1 MAKKIKLTKT
11 QQKKLLRSW
20 LGIIVILAVI
30 GYNFYQQNKSIPT
43 GERFEVTL
51 DRCVD
56 GDTAWFNVDGE
67 STKVRFL
74 YIDTPESTK
83 EIEPYGKEASDYT
96 KTQLT
101 NAAKIEL
108 ELNVDGDSK
117 DKYGRLLAWVFV
129 DGELLQEQIAR
140 EGLVEKFYDCG
151 YDYTYKNEIIEAAN
165 SAKSMRK
172 GIYSEN

>member
-56 GDTAWFNVDGE
+56 GDTAWFNVDG
-67 STKVRFL
+67 
-74 YIDTPESTK
+74 
-83 EIEPYGKEASDYT
+83 
-96 KTQLT
+96 
-101 NAAKIEL
+101 
-108 ELNVDGDSK
+108 DSK

-140 EGLVEKFYDCG
+140 EGLVEKFYDYG

>member
-1 MAKKIKLTKT
+1 MKKKNLKKMKKQIAGALTV
-11 QQKKLLRSW
+11 LF
-20 LGIIVILAVI
+20 LAIAQFV
-30 GYNFYQQNKSIPT
+30 YTEYFAPKPSSP
-43 GERFEVTL
+43 ERQIVTL
-51 DRCVD
+51 DKCVD
-56 GDTAWFNVDGE
+56 GDTAWFKISGE
-67 STKVRFL
+67 RVKSRFL

-140 EGLVEKFYDCG
+140 EGLVEKFYDYG

>member
-108 ELNVDGDSK
+108 ELNVDG
-117 DKYGRLLAWVFV
+117 
-129 DGELLQEQIAR
+129 ELLQEQIAR
-140 EGLVEKFYDCG
+140 EGLVEKFYDYG

>member
-108 ELNVDGDSK
+108 ELNVDGD
-117 DKYGRLLAWVFV
+117 
-129 DGELLQEQIAR
+129 R
-140 EGLVEKFYDCG
+140 EGLVEKFYDYG

>member
-67 STKVRFL
+67 
-74 YIDTPESTK
+74 
-83 EIEPYGKEASDYT
+83 
-96 KTQLT
+96 
-101 NAAKIEL
+101 KIEL

-140 EGLVEKFYDCG
+140 EGLVEKFYDYG

>member
-56 GDTAWFNVDGE
+56 GDTAWFNVDGLFAFHIPFAHF
-67 STKVRFL
+67 S
-74 YIDTPESTK
+74 IPS
-83 EIEPYGKEASDYT
+83 
-96 KTQLT
+96 
-101 NAAKIEL
+101 
-108 ELNVDGDSK
+108 
-117 DKYGRLLAWVFV
+117 
-129 DGELLQEQIAR
+129 
-140 EGLVEKFYDCG
+140 
-151 YDYTYKNEIIEAAN
+151 
-165 SAKSMRK
+165 
-172 GIYSEN
+172 

>member
-56 GDTAWFNVDGE
+56 GDTAWFNVDG
-67 STKVRFL
+67 
-74 YIDTPESTK
+74 
-83 EIEPYGKEASDYT
+83 
-96 KTQLT
+96 
-101 NAAKIEL
+101 
-108 ELNVDGDSK
+108 DSK

-129 DGELLQEQIAR
+129 DGDLLQEQIAR
-140 EGLVEKFYDCG
+140 EGLVEKFYDYG

>member
-67 STKVRFL
+67 S
-74 YIDTPESTK
+74 
-83 EIEPYGKEASDYT
+83 
-96 KTQLT
+96 
-101 NAAKIEL
+101 
-108 ELNVDGDSK
+108 K

-140 EGLVEKFYDCG
+140 EGLVEKFYDYG